1 MDDLNRALPTFDFKS
16 QSLSNFFL
24 LIWLVVTLDKKQSKL
39 EYILSRSFKVFYVSL
54 IDNRMGSTRINREAF
69 EGGSNGRGWQGRS
82 LGVRRSLAFVRGR
95 SLIWRVI
102 VCATNTLIS
111 IFPVCAHSFLKRT
124 VIRLEYFMKPLM
136 ISVWLS
142 SARLNMHRENLIN
155 QKARMLWQKQGKKV
169 CKTTGFQ
176 KR

>member
-69 EGGSNGRGWQGRS
+69 EVGFKDGG
-82 LGVRRSLAFVRGR
+82 
-95 SLIWRVI
+95 
-102 VCATNTLIS
+102 
-111 IFPVCAHSFLKRT
+111 
-124 VIRLEYFMKPLM
+124 
-136 ISVWLS
+136 
-142 SARLNMHRENLIN
+142 
-155 QKARMLWQKQGKKV
+155 
-169 CKTTGFQ
+169 
-176 KR
+176 